1 MILRKWLLTLF
12 NNSTLFLKNLAH
24 ILTILFRIKT
34 NIMLELRKRY
44 IALKEKGK
52 QLMMRGEMKLYLE
65 LLTEMEQM
73 NLILVKIK

>member
-1 MILRKWLLTLF
+1 LILRKWLLTLF

>member
-1 MILRKWLLTLF
+1 M
-12 NNSTLFLKNLAH
+12 AH